1 MKHFEEL
8 EAEVM
13 TDPARRERVERER
26 TKVVAEQVRDALGE
40 LRRQHTQVRSAE
52 RGSQLLQ
59 VGEPASGDGVDRR
72 ATESGAVVSKHG
84 DTRRQRILVLFGE
97 RVPPPLE
104 LLGDEKLPGHRIS
117 IPSEGYTVN
126 KMGHSPA
133 EDVVLMTCREPCG
146 CRKCHPRPMTCTL
159 TAGLPGGED
168 PAVTPLLLL
177 PGVPPRPPVD
187 PIHWSS

>member
-72 ATESGAVVSKHG
+72 APESGAVVSKHG
-84 DTRRQRILVLFGE
+84 DARRQRILVLFGE

-133 EDVVLMTCREPCG
+133 EDVVLANMHRSLLIRLRRLSATPTSQDYEDRIVW
-146 CRKCHPRPMTCTL
+146 
-159 TAGLPGGED
+159 AGSSTSIG
-168 PAVTPLLLL
+168 
-177 PGVPPRPPVD
+177 
-187 PIHWSS
+187 WSLDLDG